1 MNPFLDRHKEIFI
14 TRKGTLP
21 HWHQDSKIQYITF
34 RLADSLPLQKLEIL
48 RELANDFKAR
58 NPEPWTPET
67 AKLYRKLISKSTEKM
82 LDSGL
87 GECILRRPEIRE
99 IVEKA
104 IMFKDGTDYRVI
116 SYVIMPNHVHLL
128 LLLAPG
134 RLTHAIMHSIKSY
147 SSSQIKKLHSITRP
161 VWQRES
167 YDHIVRNL
175 DELEHCIAYI
185 RSNPHSLPPSDF
197 TLYTGS
203 ISDSF

>member
-1 MNPFLDRHKEIFI
+1 MTNPFLDRHEEISI

-21 HWHQDSKIQYITF
+21 HWHQDGKIQYITF
-34 RLADSLPLQKLEIL
+34 RLADSIPQQKLTIL
-48 RELANDFKAR
+48 RELAADFKSR
-58 NPEPWTPET
+58 NPEPWSAET
-67 AKLYRKLISKSTEKM
+67 VKLYRRLISRSTEKM
-82 LDSGL
+82 LDNGY
-87 GECILRRPEIRE
+87 GQCILRRPEIRE
-99 IVEKA
+99 IVEKT

-147 SSSQIKKLHSITRP
+147 SSSQIKKLHPVTGS

-185 RSNPHSLPPSDF
+185 RANPHGLPSTDF
-197 TLYTGS
+197 SLYTAEFS
-203 ISDSF
+203 I